1 MDRLNVRNI
10 LRRKK
15 HKLQDNNYSYVLCS
29 TNCEETTFHLFFACQ
44 FSQVCWSH
52 LGFNWNYNLPFH
64 SMMEE
69 AKGHCTHN
77 FFMEFFIIASWA
89 IWKQRNDLIFN
100 RSAPSFNG
108 WKRSF
113 YSEAYLQSTRMKD
126 EASSAFLGLLDV
138 YR

>member
-1 MDRLNVRNI
+1 M
-10 LRRKK
+10 
-15 HKLQDNNYSYVLCS
+15 
-29 TNCEETTFHLFFACQ
+29 TFHLFFACQ